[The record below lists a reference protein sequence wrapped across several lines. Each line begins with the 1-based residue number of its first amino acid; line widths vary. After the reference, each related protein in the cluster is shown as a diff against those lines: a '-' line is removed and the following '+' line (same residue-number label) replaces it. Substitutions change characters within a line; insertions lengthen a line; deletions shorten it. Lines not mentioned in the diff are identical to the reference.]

1 MIIGL
6 AVFSHW
12 ILDLIAHP
20 RDLAIYDNRWKVGFG
35 LWNYRDPEFALEIAL
50 LAGGIATYLTRNA
63 MPAIRKGAVIA
74 FGIALVIVQIGDTYV
89 PRTPLTDKAT
99 ATGVWVFYTLFVI
112 VAFAIEKIGRREQTK
127 CAMIIV
133 IFGVSGAGKT
143 TVGKLL
149 ARELGWR
156 FIEADD
162 FHPAANIEKM
172 RSGHPLTDE
181 DRWPWLD
188 CLRKQIEQLLSAG
201 ENAVLACSAL
211 KRVYRDRLR
220 VSVAV
225 KFVFLRG
232 DYALVE
238 KQLRSRRGHFMNAA
252 LLQSQFDALEE
263 PQPDENVSTI
273 ELGRTPE
280 EIVERIKAKLSWR
293 SAVSSM

>member
-1 MIIGL
+1 MI
-6 AVFSHW
+6 V
-12 ILDLIAHP
+12 
-20 RDLAIYDNRWKVGFG
+20 
-35 LWNYRDPEFALEIAL
+35 
-50 LAGGIATYLTRNA
+50 T
-63 MPAIRKGAVIA
+63 
-74 FGIALVIVQIGDTYV
+74 
-89 PRTPLTDKAT
+89 
-99 ATGVWVFYTLFVI
+99 
-112 VAFAIEKIGRREQTK
+112 
-127 CAMIIV
+127 

-172 RSGHPLTDE
+172 RSGHPLTDG

-211 KRVYRDRLR
+211 KRAYRDRLR
-220 VSVAV
+220 VSLEV

-238 KQLRSRRGHFMNAA
+238 KQLRSRRGHFMDAN
-252 LLQSQFDALEE
+252 LLQSQFDDLEK
-263 PQPDENVSTI
+263 PHPDENVITI
-273 ELGRTPE
+273 DLGRTPE
-280 EIVERIKAKLSWR
+280 EIVERIKTKLHQGTT
-293 SAVSSM
+293 AF